1 MPIPADPARIVRLVI
16 WTLFASAVL
25 LVAGCE
31 SLTMWFAP
39 NPTCADWQHLADDK
53 RTVIVEQVVRD
64 SSLFEA
70 VRVAQHAPVGTSND
84 DLVSM
89 AVASVTK
96 NCDIQKWSPAL
107 LVKDILRD
115 LYARR
120 AEGPTSSPVVST
132 NSGG

>member
-1 MPIPADPARIVRLVI
+1 MPIPADPARTVRLVI
-16 WTLFASAVL
+16 WTLFASAAL

-53 RTVIVEQVVRD
+53 RTVVVEQVVRD
-64 SSLFEA
+64 GSLFEA
-70 VRVAQHAPVGTSND
+70 VRAAQHAPVGTSND

-96 NCDIQKWSPAL
+96 NCDLHRWSPAV
-107 LVKDILRD
+107 LVKEILRD
-115 LYARR
+115 LYASR
-120 AEGPTSSPVVST
+120 ADAPASSR
-132 NSGG
+132 G